1 MSQHKINRRKFLQ
14 YSAAGAAGLVLASCT
29 PAASPTAAPSTNATN
44 TAPAPVA
51 GATNTPVPTAEQA
64 TATAVPTIAVS
75 KYKESPLLTTQVTA
89 GTLPKIEDRLPVSPL
104 VLAPINEV
112 GKFGGRIHTFSDW
125 EGHNQESQY
134 GTSPLRWIN
143 DGLGIA
149 PGHVD
154 VWSTNDTNTVWT
166 FHFRE
171 GLKWSDGKPAGVDDV
186 MFWWNDMANFTGG
199 PDTPPD
205 FGQDEGGPTGLA
217 KFEKKDDFTLTIT
230 YTNPH
235 PLTAKRLAMW
245 VNGNIGP
252 RWIAP
257 MHYLQQ
263 FHPKYNTAVTDFKDF
278 NAKNTNQINP
288 DYPSLNAWIVT
299 KYVASQSITLDR
311 NPYYY
316 VVDTDGNQ
324 LPYIDGIDYTYVKDR
339 EVQITQILQGSCDFL
354 GFGLMTLGDVGTLK
368 DNEAKGNYTTTLWDS
383 GSGTGQM
390 YFWNYDVADD
400 KKRALFRT
408 PKFKQ
413 AVSLAMDRAT
423 IQKTVYYGTGFP
435 TTGTMSPKAFEFNF
449 NAEAQTR
456 YVKYR
461 DAYVAYDPAKA
472 NSMLDDLGMKKGA
485 DGFRTMPDGTP
496 PFEFRIDIQ
505 ADAGKEATDVMQLL
519 VKNWKDV
526 GFNVIVNQ
534 VPPSDFDNQWRIG
547 KLELRTNWEVG
558 DGPDHLLY
566 PSWVVPNE
574 QSRWAPLCGEM
585 LALTGTAQDQ
595 KDCDKSPWE
604 RTPPRFC
611 KTDKDYA
618 GTPVETLQQTLYP
631 KAIVEVDEVKRA
643 QLVWQMDDIHFD
655 NTFYLG
661 TVANY
666 PRIYIVSKKLGNV
679 PTKDQLKLGGFVN
692 PWIIPYP
699 AVTNTETYYF
709 KA

>member
-14 YSAAGAAGLVLASCT
+14 YSAAGAEGLVLASCT
-29 PAASPTAAPSTNATN
+29 PAASPTAAPASATD
-44 TAPAPVA
+44 TPATSSGNQPA
-51 GATNTPVPTAEQA
+51 AASPTPRPTEPQA
-64 TATAVPTIAVS
+64 TATAVPTVAAS
-75 KYKESPLLTTQVTA
+75 KYKEAPNLPA
-89 GTLPKIEDRLPVSPL
+89 GLPKVEDRLPVNPL
-104 VLAPINEV
+104 VLAPINAV
-112 GKFGGRIHTFSDW
+112 GKYGGRIKTIGSW
-125 EGHNQESQY
+125 EGYNSEEQY
-134 GTSPLRWIN
+134 GHSPVRWIN

-149 PGHVD
+149 PGFVD
-154 VWSTNDTNTVWT
+154 VWSTNDNNTVWT
-166 FHFRE
+166 FHMRE
-171 GLKWSDGKPAGVDDV
+171 GLKWSDGKPANVDDI
-186 MFWWNDMANFTGG
+186 MFVWNDIDNYTGS
-199 PDTPPD
+199 PETPQD

-217 KFEKKDDFTLTIT
+217 KFDKKDDYTWTIT

-245 VNGNIGP
+245 VNGTIGP
-252 RWIAP
+252 IVIAP

-263 FHPKYNTAVTDFKDF
+263 FHPKYNTQEKDFKDF
-278 NAKNTNQINP
+278 NAKKNSQINP
-288 DYPSLNAWIVT
+288 DCPSLNAWVVT

-316 VVDTDGNQ
+316 AVDTDGNQ
-324 LPYIDGIDYTYVKDR
+324 LPYIDGIDFQYVTDR
-339 EVQITQILQGSCDFL
+339 QVALAQVLQGSVDFL
-354 GFGLMTLGDVGTLK
+354 HFHDFTLGDVGTLK
-368 DNEAKGNYTTTLWDS
+368 DNEAKGNYTTLLWDS

-390 YFWNYDVADD
+390 YFWNYDVADPAL
-400 KKRALFRT
+400 RAIFRN

-413 AVSLAMDRAT
+413 AVSFSMDRAT
-423 IQKTVYYGTGFP
+423 IQKTVYYNTGML

-449 NAEAQTR
+449 NAEAQQR
-456 YVKYR
+456 YQKYR
-461 DAYVAYDPAKA
+461 DAYVAFDQAKA
-472 NSMLDDLGMKKGA
+472 ASLLDEIGMKKGA
-485 DGFRTMPDGTP
+485 DGFRTGPDGK

-505 ADAGKEATDVMQLL
+505 ADAGKEATSVMELL
-519 VKNWKDV
+519 VQNWKDA
-526 GFNVIVNQ
+526 GFNVVVNQ
-534 VPPSDFDNQWRIG
+534 VPPSDFDNQWRVG
-547 KLELRTNWEVG
+547 KLQLRTNWEVG

-604 RTPPRFC
+604 RTPPRYC

-618 GTPVETLQQTLYP
+618 GTPVETIQQTLYP

-643 QLVWQMDDIHFD
+643 QDVWDMLEIHYQ
-655 NTFYLG
+655 NVFYLG

-666 PRIYIVSKKLGNV
+666 PRIIISSKKLDNV